1 MNILV
6 LKDIDSSLLW
16 EIIKKIKV
24 DFSSSSNSVSCE
36 NTGPD
41 DETFVHIQHLR
52 SLLTSIEEYLSVAS
66 NVTIQENVQENTLES
81 AGEMFIYLLTC
92 PKPKLGWIQF
102 YENLMENFPPNII
115 VLELNRLLHSKKN
128 SHSIEKKVLYL
139 VRKKLNIFDN
149 NIKLFSEN
157 LDAKGTF

>member
-1 MNILV
+1 MGNIWKFCCKEGSKTGKNVQKSQKNTLWKISILFIFF
-6 LKDIDSSLLW
+6 LKASLRL
-16 EIIKKIKV
+16 
-24 DFSSSSNSVSCE
+24 
-36 NTGPD
+36 
-41 DETFVHIQHLR
+41 
-52 SLLTSIEEYLSVAS
+52 LLTSIEEYLGVAS
-66 NVTIQENVQENTLES
+66 NLTIQENVKENALES
-81 AGEMFIYLLTC
+81 AGDMFIYLLTC
-92 PKPKLGWIQF
+92 TKQKLGWIQF

-157 LDAKGTF
+157 LDAKGKF